1 MNFKCK
7 SCDAV
12 MVFDPEKQALKCP
25 FCDSIGTEQKK
36 GDDSMS
42 VCPSCGGELTP
53 GEFTSADKCPYC
65 GNFLIYDKRVEGE
78 YKPDRIISFKKSK
91 KQAVEA
97 MQQEFASRIFTPRD
111 FLSEKTLVSM
121 QGYYVPFFMYDY
133 DVDSVYEGEG
143 TKETKHWRE
152 GNYRCTETSTYLL
165 KRHFKASYDNVPADA
180 SIAMPD
186 GLMDLIE
193 PYDYSL
199 LTDFDPKVLS
209 GFLAEIY
216 NMPATEVEPRAREKT
231 HKSASSI
238 TMGSMSGYSLSKPV
252 KDMLS
257 STLKETEFA
266 LFPVWKYTYRHGGR
280 DFDFYVNGQSGKVVG
295 KTPISKLKVLL
306 YGLAT
311 AGMWTLILSAISSFF
326 LM

>member
-12 MVFDPEKQALKCP
+12 MVFDPDLQVLKCP
-25 FCDSIGTEQKK
+25 FCDSTGTEEKK

-42 VCPSCGGELTP
+42 VCPTCGGELTP
-53 GEFTSADKCPYC
+53 GQFTSADKCPYC

-78 YKPDRIISFKKSK
+78 YKPDKVISFKVSK
-91 KQAVEA
+91 KKAVEC
-97 MQQEFASRIFTPRD
+97 MQKEFESRIFTPAD
-111 FLSEKTLVSM
+111 FLSEKTLVNM

-143 TKETKHWRE
+143 TKVTKSWRD
-152 GNYRCTETSTYLL
+152 GNYKCTETSTFLL
-165 KRHFKASYDNVPADA
+165 KRHMRAAYDNVPADA

-193 PYDYSL
+193 PYDYEL

-216 NMPATEVEPRAREKT
+216 NMPSSEIEERARIKT
-231 HKSASSI
+231 TKSASRI
-238 TMGSMSGYSLSKPV
+238 VMDSMSGFSLGTPAVDK
-252 KDMLS
+252 LA

-280 DFDFYVNGQSGKVVG
+280 IFDFYVNGQSGKVVG
-295 KTPISKLKVLL
+295 KTPVSKLKVFF

-311 AGMWTLILSAISSFF
+311 AGMWTIILSVVAGLLRI
-326 LM
+326 

>member
-12 MVFDPEKQALKCP
+12 MVFDPDAQALKCP

-53 GEFTSADKCPYC
+53 GQYTSADKCPYC
-65 GNFLIYDKRVEGE
+65 GNFMIYDKRVEGE
-78 YKPDRIISFKKSK
+78 YKPDKVIPFKISK
-91 KQAVEA
+91 KKAVEA
-97 MQQEFASRIFTPRD
+97 MEEEFGSRKFTPAD

-133 DVDSVYEGEG
+133 DIDSVYRGEG
-143 TKETKHWRE
+143 TKVTNSWRE
-152 GNYRCTETSTYLL
+152 GNYKCTEISTYMVN
-165 KRHFKASYDNVPADA
+165 RHMKATYDNVPADA
-180 SIAMPD
+180 SLQMPD
-186 GLMDLIE
+186 YLMDLVE
-193 PYDYSL
+193 PYDYEL

-216 NMPATEVEPRAREKT
+216 NMPSDEIEQRARDKAT
-231 HKSASSI
+231 KSASNI
-238 TMGSMSGYSLSKPV
+238 VMGSMSGMSLSTPV
-252 KDMLS
+252 EDRLT

-266 LFPVWKYTYRHGGR
+266 LFPVWKYTYTHGGR
-280 DFDFYVNGQSGKVVG
+280 IFDFYVNGQTGKVIG
-295 KTPISKLKVLL
+295 KTPVSKLKVFV
-306 YGLAT
+306 YALAT
-311 AGMWTLILSAISSFF
+311 AGMWTLLLSSIFG
-326 LM
+326 LLGL